1 MCFKLEVVKK
11 LASTSI
17 LRVDLIDYHVSQRIG
32 CQEQDQSPTAKYESE
47 REMGER
53 GESEERG

>member
-32 CQEQDQSPTAKYESE
+32 CQ
-47 REMGER
+47 
-53 GESEERG
+53 